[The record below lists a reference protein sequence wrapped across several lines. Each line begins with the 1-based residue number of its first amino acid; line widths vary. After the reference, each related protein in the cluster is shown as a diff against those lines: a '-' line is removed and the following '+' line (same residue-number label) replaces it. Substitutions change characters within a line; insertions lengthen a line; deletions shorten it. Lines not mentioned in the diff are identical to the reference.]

1 MPDIL
6 IFSRIRS
13 TFVEPV
19 KENRLRAVCQLNDTL
34 TEATVEVSL
43 KPPEL
48 EIVDAKAEIVRAPL
62 RPQENETQLAKKV
75 IGIRIGPGMKK
86 IIRGLIGEGDEISN
100 WHS

>member
-19 KENRLRAVCQLNDTL
+19 KKNRLRAVCQLNDTL
-34 TEATVEVSL
+34 TEATVEVSV

-48 EIVDAKAEIVRAPL
+48 EIVDAKAEIVRGSLKTPRKRNTTGKEGHRDKD
-62 RPQENETQLAKKV
+62 RPWNEKDH
-75 IGIRIGPGMKK
+75 RGPY
-86 IIRGLIGEGDEISN
+86 
-100 WHS
+100 W